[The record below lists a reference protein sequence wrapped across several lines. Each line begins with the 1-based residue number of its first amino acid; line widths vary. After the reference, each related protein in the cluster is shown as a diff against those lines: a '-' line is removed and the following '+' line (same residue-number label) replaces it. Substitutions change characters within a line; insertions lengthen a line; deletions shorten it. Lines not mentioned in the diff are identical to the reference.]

1 MPQEETQAQRPSS
14 HRFGR
19 LVTALVAGVA
29 GGLVAPLVYPVLAR
43 NARPVIRQ
51 AFKLGIAAVERGR
64 ELAAEFGEHA
74 SDLMAEARAER
85 DAELKPSTPETPPS
99 PAQEVVRLRSS
110 AREGA
115 AT

>member
-1 MPQEETQAQRPSS
+1 MPQEEMPGRRPSS

-29 GGLVAPLVYPVLAR
+29 GGLLAPLVYPALKR
-43 NARPVIRQ
+43 NARPVTRR
-51 AFKLGIAAVERGR
+51 AFKLGIAAAERGR

-74 SDLMAEARAER
+74 SDLMAEARAEY
-85 DAELKPSTPETPPS
+85 DAELKSAAPEPA
-99 PAQEVVRLRSS
+99 PAQEIVRLRGS